1 MIETCEAAV
10 RNLDALMVL
19 AYPEFR
25 DELTIA
31 VKTMH
36 LILRRRS

>member
-1 MIETCEAAV
+1 MIETCGAV
-10 RNLDALMVL
+10 MNLDALIAL
-19 AYPEFR
+19 AHPGFR

-36 LILRRRS
+36 PI